1 MADLMIRPESRPD
14 DLPESA
20 SLADRLLETRSP
32 QRPQSSPRIRIEVDG
47 RVVEGFEGQTIL
59 EVCRDNG
66 IEIPTLCY
74 EPKLPGFGA
83 CRMCVVEVEGEEHPP
98 ISCSR
103 SCEDGMKVQTQTEEV
118 RRLRRTNLE
127 LIFSDHNAYCL
138 PPCQN
143 KCPSHIDIPGFL
155 KANAEADWRE
165 STRIFKRTIPFPSV
179 LGRVCPAP
187 CEEHC
192 RRDEVDEAIA
202 IRDSHRYAGDQVL
215 KAMLDEGV
223 EPPIPFERQA
233 PSGRKAA
240 VIGSGPA
247 GMAAAFYL
255 LLNGH
260 DVTVFERDPAPGG
273 MLRYGI
279 PQYRLPKVEVLE
291 AEYESVTRLGA
302 KIVCNAGLGRDF
314 TLDDLTNR
322 GFDAVVIAIGCY
334 DTNKLGIPG
343 EDAAEVLDGLEYLRT
358 ATLGLPYPDHAGKRV
373 VVIGGGFT
381 SMDCSRTSIRQG
393 AKEVTLV
400 YRRDMKDMPAANE
413 VHEAIEEGVTA
424 IFQAGPVRVVTD
436 KAGNVTGVEFIRM
449 QPGAPDASGRRR
461 PEPAPGTEFTVPC
474 DRVLLAI
481 GQGPELDWIGP
492 GSEGPE
498 ATKQH
503 RLKADAVTF
512 ETGRPGVFGTGDV
525 RVGAATVVQAVAEGR
540 RAAYAVDA
548 FLKGQDL
555 AAIRTRQTLAEPQPE
570 FLSIVPFTS
579 EVKEPRYRMTAME
592 AEERNHSYIEYELPY
607 TRETAVAESTR
618 CLQCTCEAIGFCDL
632 RRLGIEYGTT
642 LQTLEPGAHQGAGFR
657 SVNENRFT
665 GVNHDYIR
673 DDSHAFILRE
683 PSRCIDCGRCAQVCS
698 EVVGAACYDFMR
710 IGFDTLVTTP
720 LDMSLNDTP
729 CVSCGRCAET
739 CPTGALMPKPRILEK
754 YEVDESRCILC
765 GICVDA
771 CPYDALRDGGDIEL
785 AHTSRAEP
793 TIDLI
798 ALAAI
803 DRETE
808 ITYIR
813 RERGWADA
821 AAAEGR
827 PFDPSRMLPVL
838 PPTVAG
844 IPTGAARWARACPR
858 QRSRRARDG
867 DGAAARRAR
876 VAPVLRTLLS
886 IALALVVIGFV
897 FTVAAVMVIFLGQD
911 WGDALFWVFAC
922 LMVISGLLVVTMRDI
937 IRCGLAMIV
946 CFGSL
951 AGIYVV
957 MGATLIGAAQV
968 IVYIGA
974 ISVLIL
980 FAIMLTQ
987 TKAAPTRLVFQTQ
1000 AGPAAI
1006 AAVVIAVLIGLA
1018 VSATDWG
1025 ARDER
1030 IPYTANQ
1037 VSQQLF
1043 ATFVLPFEIVSV
1055 LLLAAV
1061 IGAVFL
1067 AKREPGGPS

>member
-1 MADLMIRPESRPD
+1 MTDLITRPD
-14 DLPESA
+14 SSSNALAPLDD
-20 SLADRLLETRSP
+20 SLAERLLTTQSP
-32 QRPQSSPRIRIEVDG
+32 QRPQSTPRIRIEVDG

-103 SCEDGMKVQTQTEEV
+103 TCEPEMVVKTQTEEV

-155 KANAEADWRE
+155 KANAEANFTE

-202 IRDSHRYAGDQVL
+202 IRDSHRYAGDQVI
-215 KAMLDEGV
+215 KSMMDDGID
-223 EPPIPFERQA
+223 PPVPFELQ
-233 PSGRKAA
+233 PKSGRRAA

-247 GMAAAFYL
+247 GMAAAYYL
-255 LLNGH
+255 LIAGH
-260 DVTVFERDPAPGG
+260 DVTVFERDAAPGG

-291 AEYESVTRLGA
+291 AEYESVTRLGG
-302 KIVCNAGLGRDF
+302 KIVCNAELGKDF
-314 TLDDLTNR
+314 GLDDLQNQ
-322 GFDAVVIAIGCY
+322 GFAAVVVAIGCY
-334 DTNKLGIPG
+334 ATNKLGVPG

-358 ATLGLPYPDHAGKRV
+358 ATLGLPYPGHAGKRV
-373 VVIGGGFT
+373 VVVGGGFT

-393 AKEVTLV
+393 AAEVTLV
-400 YRRDMKDMPAANE
+400 YRRDMKDMPASGE

-424 IFQAGPVRVVTD
+424 IFQAGPTRVITD
-436 KAGNVTGVEFIRM
+436 DNGKVTGIEFIRM

-461 PEPAPGTEFTVPC
+461 PEPAPGTEFTIPC

-481 GQGPELDWIGP
+481 GQGPELAWIGP
-492 GSEGPE
+492 GSEGPV
-498 ATKQH
+498 ATKQR

-512 ETGRPGVFGTGDV
+512 LTDRPGVFGTGDV
-525 RVGAATVVQAVAEGR
+525 RIGAATVVQAIAEGR
-540 RAAYAVDA
+540 RSAYAVDA
-548 FLKGQDL
+548 FLKGLDL
-555 AAIRTRQTLAEPQPE
+555 SAIKTRQQLAEPQPE

-579 EVKEPRYRMTAME
+579 EQKEPRYRLKAME
-592 AEERNHSYIEYELPY
+592 AAVRNDSYIEYEIPY
-607 TRETAVAESTR
+607 SREEVVAESSR

-642 LQTLEPGAHQGAGFR
+642 LQTLEPQNHQGAGFR
-657 SVNENRFT
+657 SVTENRFT

-739 CPTGALMPKPRILEK
+739 CPTGALMPKPRVLQK

-771 CPYDALRDGGDIEL
+771 CPYDALRDGGDFEL
-785 AHTSRAEP
+785 SHTSRVDP
-793 TIDLI
+793 MIDLM
-798 ALAAI
+798 ALASV
-803 DRETE
+803 DQETE
-808 ITYIR
+808 MTYIR
-813 RERGWADA
+813 RERDWAERA
-821 AAAEGR
+821 AAAGR
-827 PFDPSRMLPVL
+827 PV
-838 PPTVAG
+838 
-844 IPTGAARWARACPR
+844 
-858 QRSRRARDG
+858 
-867 DGAAARRAR
+867 
-876 VAPVLRTLLS
+876 
-886 IALALVVIGFV
+886 
-897 FTVAAVMVIFLGQD
+897 
-911 WGDALFWVFAC
+911 
-922 LMVISGLLVVTMRDI
+922 
-937 IRCGLAMIV
+937 
-946 CFGSL
+946 
-951 AGIYVV
+951 
-957 MGATLIGAAQV
+957 
-968 IVYIGA
+968 
-974 ISVLIL
+974 
-980 FAIMLTQ
+980 
-987 TKAAPTRLVFQTQ
+987 APTRLLPML
-1000 AGPAAI
+1000 PAAVAAQI
-1006 AAVVIAVLIGLA
+1006 AKGETGAGGNGHRHGNGNGHVPAL
-1018 VSATDWG
+1018 SAGHGPG
-1025 ARDER
+1025 AAGDH
-1030 IPYTANQ
+1030 A
-1037 VSQQLF
+1037 
-1043 ATFVLPFEIVSV
+1043 
-1055 LLLAAV
+1055 
-1061 IGAVFL
+1061 GH
-1067 AKREPGGPS
+1067 GHG